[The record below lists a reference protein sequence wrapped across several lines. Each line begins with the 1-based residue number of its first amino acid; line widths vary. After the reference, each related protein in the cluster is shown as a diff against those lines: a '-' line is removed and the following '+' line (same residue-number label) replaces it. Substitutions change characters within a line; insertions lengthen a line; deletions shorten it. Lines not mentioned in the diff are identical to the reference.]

1 MKKQR
6 IPLAFILFV
15 AVIAAPL
22 LSAPKEA
29 KKPDLK
35 GFSEQVTKLVV
46 EWKVPGLAISIVK
59 DGKIIFAEGFG
70 LRDVEKNL
78 KVTPHTLF
86 AIGSCSKAF
95 TAAAMGMMVD
105 EGKVEWDKPVRTYL
119 PTFKL
124 YDAVASERMTPRD
137 LLTHRS
143 GLPRHDLAWYG
154 SPAGRKEL
162 FDRLQY
168 LEPNKDFRA
177 AWQYQNLMFMTAGY
191 LVGEV
196 AGTTWEAF
204 IQERLFAPLEMKE
217 SNVSIAESQKA
228 ADFALPYQEKEDKVV
243 EIPFRNIDTIGPAG
257 SINSNVLDMANWVL
271 LNLGKGKFKD
281 KPIISEA
288 ALGEIHTPQS
298 VMPSSIQYDEILY
311 NSYGMG
317 WAIVPYRGHL
327 LVEHG
332 GGIDGFIAMVA
343 FLPRDNMGAVILSN
357 SGSTPLP
364 SILVYNIIDRVLGL
378 SPIDWSKRIKDQMDK
393 AKAEAEKAKGE
404 VDKDRK
410 LNTKPS
416 HPLGEF
422 AGDYENPGYGT
433 ISISQEG
440 ESLRAKFGSLEFTL
454 THYHYDTF
462 ELFNTLLDMKQ
473 KLSFGTDPKGNIG
486 SLSIP
491 LEPSVKDIVF
501 TRAPEKAMMERS
513 FLEKFTGQYENQ
525 GVTVTFSL
533 KGEKT
538 LVATVPGQPEYELVP
553 YKGTEFNLKGV
564 AGLSVEFNL
573 DDTGKPVAATLKQPG
588 ATTVFKRK

>member
-1 MKKQR
+1 MKNHR
-6 IPLAFILFV
+6 IPLALILFA

-29 KKPDLK
+29 RKPDLK
-35 GFSEQVTKLVV
+35 GFSEQVSKLIA
-46 EWKVPGLAISIVK
+46 EWKVPGLAVSIVK
-59 DGKIIFAEGFG
+59 DGKVIFAEGFG
-70 LRDVEKNL
+70 RRDVEKNL

-95 TAAAMGMMVD
+95 TATAMGILVD

-124 YDAVASERMTPRD
+124 HDTVASERMTLRD

-143 GLPRHDLAWYG
+143 GLPGHEFVWYG
-154 SPAGRKEL
+154 STASRKEL

-177 AWQYQNLMFMTAGY
+177 VWQYQNLMFMTAGY
-191 LVGEV
+191 LVGEA
-196 AGTTWEAF
+196 AGTGWEAF
-204 IQERLFAPLEMKE
+204 VQKRLFDPLEMKE
-217 SNVSIAESQKA
+217 SNMSVTESQKT

-243 EIPFRNIDTIGPAG
+243 PIPFRNIDTIGPAG

-271 LNLGKGKFKD
+271 MNLNKGKFKD

-288 ALGEIHTPQS
+288 ALAEIHTPQAM
-298 VMPSSIQYDEILY
+298 MPSSIQYDEVLY
-311 NSYGMG
+311 TSYGMG
-317 WAIVPYRGHL
+317 WAIVPYRGRL
-327 LVEHG
+327 LLEHG

-343 FLPRDNMGAVILSN
+343 FLPRENMGAVILSN

-378 SPIDWSKRIKDQMDK
+378 SPVDWSKRIKDQMEK
-393 AKAEAEKAKGE
+393 AKAEAEKSKNE

-410 LNTKPS
+410 PDTKPS
-416 HPLGEF
+416 HALEDY

-433 ISISQEG
+433 ISIIKDG
-440 ESLRAKFGSLEFTL
+440 ERLKVKLNSLEGAL

-462 ELFNTLLDMKQ
+462 ELLNPLYDMKQ

-491 LEPSVKDIVF
+491 LEPTVKDIVF

-513 FLEKFTGQYENQ
+513 FLEKFAGQYENQ
-525 GVTVTFSL
+525 GVIVTFSL

-573 DDTGKPVAATLKQPG
+573 DDAGKPVAATLKQPG

>member
-1 MKKQR
+1 MKEWR
-6 IPLAFILFV
+6 ISMALILLLALL
-15 AVIAAPL
+15 AAPL
-22 LSAPKEA
+22 VSAPQEA

-35 GFSEQVTKLVV
+35 GFSEQVTKLIA

-95 TAAAMGMMVD
+95 TATAMGMLVD

-124 YDAVASERMTPRD
+124 HDVVASERMTPRD

-143 GLPRHDLAWYG
+143 GLPRHDLVWYG
-154 SPAGRKEL
+154 SPASRKEL

-217 SNVSIAESQKA
+217 SNVSVTASQKA

-243 EIPFRNIDTIGPAG
+243 GIPFRNIDTIGPAG

-288 ALGEIHTPQS
+288 ALAEIHTPQS
-298 VMPSSIQYDEILY
+298 VMPSFIQYDEILHS
-311 NSYGMG
+311 SYGMG
-317 WAIVPYRGHL
+317 WAIMPYRGHL
-327 LVEHG
+327 LIEHG

-343 FLPRDNMGAVILSN
+343 FLPRNNMGAVILSN

-404 VDKDRK
+404 ADKDRK
-410 LNTKPS
+410 LNTQPS

-433 ISISQEG
+433 ISISQG
-440 ESLRAKFGSLEFTL
+440 GDGLKAKFGSLEFTL

-462 ELFNTLLDMKQ
+462 ELFNMLLDMKQ
-473 KLSFGTDPKGNIG
+473 KLSFATDPKGNIG

-513 FLEKFTGQYENQ
+513 FLEKFTGQYEYQ
-525 GVTVTFSL
+525 GVAVTFSL

-538 LVATVPGQPEYELVP
+538 LVAIVPGQPEYELVP
-553 YKGTEFNLKGV
+553 YKGTEFNLKGM
-564 AGLSVEFNL
+564 AGFSVEFNL
-573 DDTGKPVAATLKQPG
+573 DDTGKAVSATFKQPG